1 MASAAVHHLAV
12 VHCLVVAGLGRVRTC
27 DRSVMSGW
35 LYR

>member
-1 MASAAVHHLAV
+1 V